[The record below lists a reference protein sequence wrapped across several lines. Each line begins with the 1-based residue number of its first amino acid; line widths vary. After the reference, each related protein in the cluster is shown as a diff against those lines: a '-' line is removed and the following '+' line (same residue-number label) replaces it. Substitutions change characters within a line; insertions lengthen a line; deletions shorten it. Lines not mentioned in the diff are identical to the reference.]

1 MDAILIAGP
10 TAAGKSALAV
20 EMAVRHGGVVVNADS
35 MQVYSDLALL
45 TARPEPDEMKG
56 VEHRLYGHVDA
67 AAPYSTGRWLEE
79 AGAVLEDLRA
89 EGKTAVF
96 VGGTG
101 LYFEALFGGLSQMP
115 PVPPEIRESWRGRLE
130 EEGALAL
137 HRLLAERDAATAARL
152 DAADGQR
159 IVRALEILEATGQ
172 PIGHFQSRR
181 GEALLDPS
189 RVRRIVLMP
198 DRALLRARIDA
209 RFERMMAAGALGEV
223 ERLLARRLDPA
234 LPVMKAIGV
243 RELSAYLQ
251 GNSTL
256 ADATERAKAAS
267 RQYAK
272 RQATWFRNRFAEGWE
287 RHENVE
293 ETIDRTA

>member
-20 EMAVRHGGVVVNADS
+20 EMAAWHDGVVVNADS
-35 MQVYSDLALL
+35 MQVYRDLALL

-56 VEHRLYGHVDA
+56 IEHRLYGHVDA
-67 AAPYSTGRWLEE
+67 AALYSTGRWLEE
-79 AGAVLEDLRA
+79 AGAVLEDLRT
-89 EGKTAVF
+89 EVRTAVF

-115 PVPPEIRESWRGRLE
+115 AVPQDIRERWRRRLE
-130 EEGALAL
+130 EEGAPAL
-137 HRLLAERDAATAARL
+137 HRLLADRDAATASRL
-152 DAADGQR
+152 KVADAQR
-159 IVRALEILEATGQ
+159 IVRALEIFDATGQ

-223 ERLLARRLDPA
+223 ERLVARNLDPA

-243 RELSAYLQ
+243 RELSAYLE
-251 GNSTL
+251 GNSRL
-256 ADATERAKAAS
+256 ADAIDRAKAAS

-272 RQATWFRNRFAEGWE
+272 RQSTWFRNRFAEGWE
-287 RHENVE
+287 RYESVE
-293 ETIDRTA
+293 DTIDRMA